1 MLRKAELINTVHTQ
15 LLSCYPVS
23 LPGFGKPQGVS
34 DWSLTSFFLFAPHH
48 LSSFNKVILMSH
60 LEQWMKEPSSVNSLL
75 IFLCWYS

>member
-34 DWSLTSFFLFAPHH
+34 DWSLTSSALPVYHH
-48 LSSFNKVILMSH
+48 LAK
-60 LEQWMKEPSSVNSLL
+60 
-75 IFLCWYS
+75 